1 MIVADKNMM
10 LIISGGGEVIEPE
23 SGVCSI
29 GSGSLYAM
37 ASARALLENTDLDAM
52 EIAKKSMKIASDM
65 CVYTNDHLTIEEV

>member
-1 MIVADKNMM
+1 MM

-23 SGVCSI
+23 SDVCSI

-37 ASARALLENTDLDAM
+37 ASARALYENTDLDAM